1 MREEHE
7 AGPSRLRALVL
18 GAAAGGGFP
27 QWNCNCPNCVA
38 VRAGAEGFEART
50 QASVAITADGER
62 FALLN
67 AAPEIT
73 EQIRKT
79 AVLHPRDPAAVG
91 GRHTPIH
98 TVLITNADI
107 DAIAGLL
114 GLREKQAFRVVGTA
128 ETLGVIGGNP
138 IFMGLDRALVRFET
152 IALDEPFELVPGVT
166 ATLFPVP
173 GKIPLYLEG
182 ETVVTDIE
190 GEQTVGVEI
199 VGPSGER
206 MIYAPGC
213 ARVTRR
219 VADRMAGADVVFFDG
234 TVYTDDEMIR
244 LGVGT
249 KTGKRMGHMAMSGP
263 DGTLAAFASIPVKRR
278 IFVHI
283 NNTNPVLREGSPERR
298 AVEEAGWEI
307 ATDGMDVRL

>member
-1 MREEHE
+1 MREGPE
-7 AGPSRLRALVL
+7 AAAMRLRALVL

-38 VRAGAEGFEART
+38 VRRGEPGLDART
-50 QASVAITADGER
+50 QASAAVTADGEHY
-62 FALLN
+62 AILN

-73 EQIRKT
+73 HQLMRT
-79 AVLHPRDPAAVG
+79 PALHPRDPERVG

-114 GLREKQAFRVVGTA
+114 GLREKQPFRVVGTA
-128 ETLGVIGGNP
+128 ETLGVIEANP
-138 IFMGLDRALVRFET
+138 IFMGLDRALVRFDRV
-152 IALDEPFELVPGVT
+152 ALEVPFELVPGVR
-166 ATLFPVP
+166 ATLFSVP

-182 ETVVTDIE
+182 DTVVTDLE
-190 GEQTVGVEI
+190 GEQTVGVELL
-199 VGPSGER
+199 GPAGER
-206 MIYAPGC
+206 IFWVPGC
-213 ARVTRR
+213 ARMTPR
-219 VADRMAGADVVFFDG
+219 VAARIAGADAVFFDG

-249 KTGKRMGHMAMSGP
+249 KTGQRMGHMAMSGP
-263 DGTLAAFASIPVKRR
+263 DGTVAAFAGIPVKRR

-283 NNTNPVLREGSPERR
+283 NNTNPTLREGSPERR

-307 ATDGMDVRL
+307 GYDGMEVAP